1 MLERIIIL
9 GIILLTLFVVRKK
22 MLSRSNEKI
31 LLPGNLKVS
40 NISLPTIIYFWT
52 EQCSQCS
59 KIQKPVLH
67 RLKSELLNFNFIS
80 VDALREK
87 EITSTFNIKTVPS
100 TIIFSPS
107 GEALFI
113 NNGLRGEEEL
123 KNQIELA
130 RL

>member
-1 MLERIIIL
+1 MLERIIIF
-9 GIILLTLFVVRKK
+9 GIILLILFVVKK

-67 RLKSELLNFNFIS
+67 RLKNELLNFNFIS

-123 KNQIELA
+123 KNQLELA
-130 RL
+130 RF